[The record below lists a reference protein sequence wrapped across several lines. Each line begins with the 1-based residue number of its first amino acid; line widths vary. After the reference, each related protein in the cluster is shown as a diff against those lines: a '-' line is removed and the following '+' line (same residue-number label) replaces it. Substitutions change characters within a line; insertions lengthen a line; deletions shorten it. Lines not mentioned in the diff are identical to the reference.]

1 MRKKIVAGNWK
12 MNLSFNEAKE
22 LINSLNQFQY
32 PNQNITKIV
41 FPPQLYIQQL
51 INPDSHFFVGS
62 QNVSQYNNGAYT
74 GEVSATMLSSINC
87 NYVLIGHSERRQYFN
102 ETDDILIEKVKLA
115 LQNNLNIIY
124 CIGEDL
130 KQRQNETYLKHLSNQ
145 ISNLYNNINKIGCD
159 KISIA
164 YEPIWAIGTGLTAS
178 PNQAEEVHAFLRNE
192 ISKLTTQNI
201 ADNTRIIYG
210 GSCNAQNAISL
221 FECANIDGGLI
232 GGASLKAEDFYKII
246 NSFTL

>member
-12 MNLSFNEAKE
+12 MNLAYNEAKE
-22 LINSLNQFQY
+22 LVNSLNQYQY
-32 PNQNITKIV
+32 PNQNITKIL

-51 INPDSHFFVGS
+51 MNINSQFLIGS

-74 GEVSATMLSSINC
+74 GEVSATMLTSINC
-87 NYVLIGHSERRQYFN
+87 NYVLIGHSERRHYFN
-102 ETDDILIEKVKLA
+102 ETDEILIEKVKLA

-130 KQRQNETYLKHLSNQ
+130 IQRQNETYLKHLSNQ
-145 ISNLYNNINKIGCD
+145 ISYLYNNINKTDCY

-192 ISKLTTQNI
+192 ITKLTSIEI
-201 ADNTRIIYG
+201 AENTSIIYG
-210 GSCNAQNAISL
+210 GSCNAQNAKSL

-232 GGASLKAEDFYKII
+232 GGASLKTEDFYKII
-246 NSFTL
+246 NSL